1 MVLGSIS
8 GGMAGF
14 LTTPLDVIKTRTMLK
29 AGESE
34 KKSVTY
40 IDTIKTLYKV

>member
-14 LTTPLDVIKTRTMLK
+14 IKTRTMLK